1 MTWTAATNSAPSNR
15 YSPASAA
22 MTAISDSALLMG
34 CRCTSRLTAPPT
46 QTAPKARNKMRWKV
60 MKQFSVPSS
69 QFSVN
74 PSSEG
79 HFLSRR
85 FHTPQ
90 TENCEPRTEN
100 LSSFLPG
107 HGNRR
112 RHQIRDR
119 EGQQR
124 RPAESHQLVVTEAR
138 QRPAHPN
145 IKKKKAENLRAKPEQ
160 RQQRLQQ
167 RRRKQRPGPSPKK

>member
-69 QFSVN
+69 QKKLLV
-74 PSSEG
+74 
-79 HFLSRR
+79 SRR
-85 FHTPQ
+85 S
-90 TENCEPRTEN
+90 CAATEN
-100 LSSFLPG
+100 LSFFLPG

-112 RHQIRDR
+112 RQQIRDR
-119 EGQQR
+119 QGQQKL
-124 RPAESHQLVVTEAR
+124 PAEGHQLVVT
-138 QRPAHPN
+138 
-145 IKKKKAENLRAKPEQ
+145 
-160 RQQRLQQ
+160 
-167 RRRKQRPGPSPKK
+167 